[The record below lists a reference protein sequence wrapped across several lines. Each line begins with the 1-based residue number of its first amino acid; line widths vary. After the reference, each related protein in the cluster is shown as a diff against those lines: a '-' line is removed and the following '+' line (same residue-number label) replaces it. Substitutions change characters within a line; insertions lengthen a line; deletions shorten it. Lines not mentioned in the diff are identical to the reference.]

1 MKRTVI
7 LVLICTLLVGALSA
21 CAASGYV
28 DDGRGYYGN
37 VSTTRDGYV
46 NGTNHGGSGRS
57 GVTYTPGTG
66 TQNTYRTTTPGL
78 TGTNGAADMT
88 GTANGTIR

>member
-7 LVLICTLLVGALSA
+7 LVLVTVLLLGALSA

-37 VSTTRDGYV
+37 VSTTRNGYV

-66 TQNTYRTTTPGL
+66 TQDPYRTTAPGMTDM
-78 TGTNGAADMT
+78 TGTNGMT
-88 GTANGTIR
+88 GTNNGTMR

>member
-1 MKRTVI
+1 MKCTVI
-7 LVLICTLLVGALSA
+7 LVLVTVLLLGALSA

-37 VSTTRDGYV
+37 VSTTRNGYV

-66 TQNTYRTTTPGL
+66 TQDTYRTTTPGMTDM
-78 TGTNGAADMT
+78 TGTNGMT
-88 GTANGTIR
+88 GTNNGTMR

>member
-7 LVLICTLLVGALSA
+7 LVLVTVLLLGALSA

-37 VSTTRDGYV
+37 VSTTRNGYV

-66 TQNTYRTTTPGL
+66 TQDPYRTTALG
-78 TGTNGAADMT
+78 MT
-88 GTANGTIR
+88 GTANGAMR

>member
-7 LVLICTLLVGALSA
+7 LVLVTVLLLGALSA

-37 VSTTRDGYV
+37 VSTTRNGYV
-46 NGTNHGGSGRS
+46 NGTNHQGSGRS
-57 GVTYTPGTG
+57 GVPYTPGTG
-66 TQNTYRTTTPGL
+66 TQDTYRTTTPG
-78 TGTNGAADMT
+78 TTDMT
-88 GTANGTIR
+88 GTNNGTMR

>member
-7 LVLICTLLVGALSA
+7 FVLVTVLLLGALSA

-46 NGTNHGGSGRS
+46 NGTNHQGSGRS
-57 GVTYTPGTG
+57 GVPYTPGTG
-66 TQNTYRTTTPGL
+66 TQDTYRTTTPGL
-78 TGTNGAADMT
+78 TDMT
-88 GTANGTIR
+88 GTSNSTTR

>member
-7 LVLICTLLVGALSA
+7 FVLVTVLLLGALSA

-37 VSTTRDGYV
+37 VSTTRNGYV

-66 TQNTYRTTTPGL
+66 TQDTYRTTAPGMTDM
-78 TGTNGAADMT
+78 TGTNGMT
-88 GTANGTIR
+88 GTNNGTMR

>member
-7 LVLICTLLVGALSA
+7 LVLVTVLLLGALSA

-37 VSTTRDGYV
+37 VSTTRNGYV
-46 NGTNHGGSGRS
+46 NGTNHQGSGRS
-57 GVTYTPGTG
+57 GVPYTPGTG
-66 TQNTYRTTTPGL
+66 TQDTYRATTPGM
-78 TGTNGAADMT
+78 TGTNGTSGMT
-88 GTANGTIR
+88 GTSNGTMR

>member
-7 LVLICTLLVGALSA
+7 LVLVTVLLLGALSA

-28 DDGRGYYGN
+28 DDGRDYYGN
-37 VSTTRDGYV
+37 VSTTRNGYV

-66 TQNTYRTTTPGL
+66 TQDTYRTTTPGMTDM
-78 TGTNGAADMT
+78 TGTNGMT
-88 GTANGTIR
+88 GTNNGTMR

>member
-7 LVLICTLLVGALSA
+7 LVLVTVLLLGALSA

-37 VSTTRDGYV
+37 VSTTRNGYV

-66 TQNTYRTTTPGL
+66 TQDTYRTTTPGMTDM
-78 TGTNGAADMT
+78 TGTNGMA
-88 GTANGTIR
+88 GTNNGTMR

>member
-7 LVLICTLLVGALSA
+7 LVLVTVLLLGALSA

-37 VSTTRDGYV
+37 VSTTRNGYV

-66 TQNTYRTTTPGL
+66 TQDTYRTTPGMTDM
-78 TGTNGAADMT
+78 TGTNGMT
-88 GTANGTIR
+88 GTNNGTMR

>member
-7 LVLICTLLVGALSA
+7 LVLVTVLLLGALSA

-66 TQNTYRTTTPGL
+66 TQNTYRTTTPGM
-78 TGTNGAADMT
+78 TGTNGMT
-88 GTANGTIR
+88 GTRNGTIR

>member
-7 LVLICTLLVGALSA
+7 LVLVTVLLLGALSA

-37 VSTTRDGYV
+37 VSTTRNGYV

-66 TQNTYRTTTPGL
+66 TQDPYRTIAPG
-78 TGTNGAADMT
+78 MT
-88 GTANGTIR
+88 GTANGAMR

>member
-7 LVLICTLLVGALSA
+7 FVLVTVLLLGALSA

-37 VSTTRDGYV
+37 VSTTRNGYV

-66 TQNTYRTTTPGL
+66 TQDTYRTTTPGMTDM
-78 TGTNGAADMT
+78 TGTNGMA
-88 GTANGTIR
+88 GTNNGTMR

>member
-78 TGTNGAADMT
+78 TGTNGMT
-88 GTANGTIR
+88 GTTSGAMR

>member
-7 LVLICTLLVGALSA
+7 LVLVTVLLLGALSA
-21 CAASGYV
+21 RAASGYV

-37 VSTTRDGYV
+37 VSTTRNGYV

-66 TQNTYRTTTPGL
+66 TQDTYRTTTPGMTDM
-78 TGTNGAADMT
+78 TGTNGMT
-88 GTANGTIR
+88 GTNNGTMR

>member
-7 LVLICTLLVGALSA
+7 LILICTLLVGALSA

-78 TGTNGAADMT
+78 TDMT
-88 GTANGTIR
+88 GTNGMTGTTNSTMR